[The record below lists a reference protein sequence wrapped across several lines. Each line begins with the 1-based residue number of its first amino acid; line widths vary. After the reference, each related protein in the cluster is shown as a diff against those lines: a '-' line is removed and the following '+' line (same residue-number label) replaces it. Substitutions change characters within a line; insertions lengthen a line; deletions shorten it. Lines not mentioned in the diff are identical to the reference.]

1 VSLQSPPRPPTTSTR
16 STPRH
21 VAPPSRA
28 AITVRSVVLLSLAVV
43 SVLWIHRRAGAT
55 TIFFGVYGSG
65 AVSYLVTK
73 LALAAAYRPAYNPA
87 PNLSVAAV
95 VPAYNEDPAAMRA
108 CIQSLLSQ
116 THPFAEIWVVDDG
129 SEHRG
134 AYHVARELLA
144 GLRGCHVIR
153 LRSNLGKRKAQG
165 LPFMRTHAD
174 VIMTID
180 SDTVL
185 HPHCVQEALKP
196 FRSRKV
202 QAVCCV
208 ARALNPNTNL
218 LTRLV
223 DLRYSNAF
231 LFERAAYSVLDSM
244 LCATG
249 VATLYRAA
257 VVKDNLDDY
266 MTQRFLGLE
275 VSYGDDRRLTN
286 YALARGRVVLQDT
299 AIASTL
305 APTKFKHFVR
315 QQIRWNKSFFRE
327 TLYAIRHLP
336 KRRPVWWLG
345 CAELSLWLGFS
356 TAMLVTLVLRPLL
369 TGQVVGLYYVGYLMM
384 MAYAR
389 SARHAARGGF
399 AFALAPLYGLMHI
412 LVLTPVR
419 MYALATLR
427 DGSWGTRQSGPEVR
441 LDPEAA

>member
-1 VSLQSPPRPPTTSTR
+1 MSVLSPPRHATPTR
-16 STPRH
+16 SAPRH
-21 VAPPSRA
+21 VAPPSRS
-28 AITVRSVVLLSLAVV
+28 AITLRSVLLLSLAVV

-55 TIFFGVYGSG
+55 AIFFGIYGSG
-65 AVSYLVTK
+65 AVSYLVAK
-73 LALAAAYRPAYNPA
+73 LALAAAYRPARTPT
-87 PNLSVAAV
+87 PNLTVAAV
-95 VPAYNEDPAAMRA
+95 VPAYNEDPAAIGA
-108 CIQSLLSQ
+108 CIRSLLDQ
-116 THPFAEIWVVDDG
+116 THPFAEIWVADDG

-134 AYHVARELLA
+134 AYHVARDLLA
-144 GLRGCHVIR
+144 GLPGCQVIR
-153 LRSNLGKRKAQG
+153 MRRNVGKRKAQA
-165 LPFMRTHAD
+165 LPFQHTRAEI
-174 VIMTID
+174 IMTID

-185 HPHCVQEALKP
+185 HPRCVEEALKP

-208 ARALNPNTNL
+208 ARALNPHTNL

-231 LFERAAYSVLDSM
+231 LYERAAYSVLDSM

-249 VATLYRAA
+249 VATLYRAR
-257 VVKDNLDDY
+257 VIKDNLDDY
-266 MTQRFLGLE
+266 LTQRFLGLE
-275 VSYGDDRRLTN
+275 VAYGDDRRLTN

-305 APTKFKHFVR
+305 APTKFRHFIR

-327 TLYAIRHLP
+327 TLYAIRNLP
-336 KRRPVWWLG
+336 KHRPVWWLAI
-345 CAELSLWLGFS
+345 AELSLWLGFS
-356 TAMLVTLVLRPLL
+356 TAMLTTLLLRPLL
-369 TGQVVGLYYVGYLMM
+369 TGQVVSLYYVGYLMM

-389 SARHAARGGF
+389 SARHAARGRF

-427 DGSWGTRQSGPEVR
+427 NGSWGTRKDGPEVR
-441 LDPEAA
+441 LDPAVS

>member
-1 VSLQSPPRPPTTSTR
+1 MSLQSPPPPTTPTR
-16 STPRH
+16 SVPRH
-21 VAPPSRA
+21 VAPPSRS
-28 AITVRSVVLLSLAVV
+28 AITLRSVLLLSLAVV

-55 TIFFGVYGSG
+55 TISFGVYGSG

-73 LALAAAYRPAYNPA
+73 LALAAAYRPARTPT

-95 VPAYNEDPAAMRA
+95 VPAYNEDPAVMRA
-108 CIQSLLSQ
+108 CIRSLLGQ
-116 THPFAEIWVVDDG
+116 TYPFGEIWIVDDG

-134 AYHVARELLA
+134 AYQSACELLA
-144 GLRGCHVIR
+144 GLPGCHVIR
-153 LRSNLGKRKAQG
+153 LRRNLGKRKAQG
-165 LPFMRTHAD
+165 MPFLRTRAEI
-174 VIMTID
+174 IMTID
-180 SDTVL
+180 SDTIL
-185 HPHCVQEALKP
+185 QPRCVEEALKP
-196 FRSRKV
+196 FTSRRV

-208 ARALNPNTNL
+208 ARALNPHTNL

-249 VATLYRAA
+249 VATLYRAQL
-257 VVKDNLDDY
+257 VKDNLNDY

-305 APTKFKHFVR
+305 APTKFKHFIR
-315 QQIRWNKSFFRE
+315 QQLRWNKSFFRE

-336 KRRPVWWLG
+336 KRRPVWWLA

-356 TAMLVTLVLRPLL
+356 TAMLFTLLVRPLL

-389 SARHAARGGF
+389 SARHAARGTF

-427 DGSWGTRQSGPEVR
+427 DGSWGTRQSGPEVH
-441 LDPEAA
+441 LEPESS